1 MMGSF
6 ITNFCPMWVSS
17 IPSLERQFWTSKMF
31 SINRF
36 RDTTNNSWKCNRDIK
51 GKYPSRPLTCPRAQL
66 CLPSSAAWP
75 SSRSTAAISRGWR
88 ASCNKSPGPE
98 VRGSEGWVGDTLTDA
113 DKHQPLKLCGQS
125 VWFLSLPLPPAVCRN
140 CFLWYYSKD
149 GSFLKINTSHKY
161 SMFHLNLI
169 LFWNNWK

>member
-6 ITNFCPMWVSS
+6 ITNFYPMWVSS

-66 CLPSSAAWP
+66 CLPSSAVWL

-88 ASCNKSPGPE
+88 ASCNKSPALRCEE
-98 VRGSEGWVGDTLTDA
+98 VKDELGTHSRMLTSTNLSSCA
-113 DKHQPLKLCGQS
+113 VSLCGFS
-125 VWFLSLPLPPAVCRN
+125 AYHFLQQCAETV
-140 CFLWYYSKD
+140 FYDTTVKTVV
-149 GSFLKINTSHKY
+149 FLK
-161 SMFHLNLI
+161 
-169 LFWNNWK
+169 